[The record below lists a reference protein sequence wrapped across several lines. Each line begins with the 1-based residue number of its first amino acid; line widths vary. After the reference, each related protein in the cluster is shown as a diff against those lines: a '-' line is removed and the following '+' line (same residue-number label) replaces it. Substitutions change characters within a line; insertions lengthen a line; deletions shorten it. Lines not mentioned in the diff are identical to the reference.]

1 MNELYAADPV
11 ACKNSSELKLLL
23 ASFGPYT
30 GRYLASYPV
39 NWSSI
44 VEKNLGSVG
53 DIELTRIKTLLRR
66 ATENLALVPRIL
78 SWRAEEDWLSNAMS
92 LLLKTQSLPAV
103 FDGLIAT
110 FSEPPTIHLLQDL
123 DLPPT
128 ADESVD
134 GVANEYARTSKI
146 LLLMSSELA
155 LIDPYLNPLK
165 QSCDSVLKAIFE
177 VAAKGRN
184 RKISLWVRASEIF
197 SSGSTAAIKIDLDR
211 ALHRFARDAKFKA
224 GREIEMFL
232 VDDSR
237 EINLHDRFLLSIKG
251 AIQFGQG
258 FQKLPTGRRV
268 GVAPVGRSRH
278 QALVSIHLD
287 GKHDM
292 RVVEHV
298 TIRAS

>member
-11 ACKNSSELKLLL
+11 VCKNSSELKLLL

-30 GRYLASYPV
+30 GRYLAKYPV
-39 NWSSI
+39 NWSSV
-44 VEKNLGSVG
+44 VEKNLGNVG

-78 SWRAEEDWLSNAMS
+78 SWRAEEDWLSNAMPF
-92 LLLKTQSLPAV
+92 LLKTQSLPAV

-110 FSEPPTIHLLQDL
+110 TAEPPTIHLMQDL
-123 DLPPT
+123 DFPPT
-128 ADESVD
+128 ADESID
-134 GVANEYARTSKI
+134 AVANEYARTSKI
-146 LLLMSSELA
+146 LLLLCSELA

-165 QSCDSVLKAIFE
+165 QSYAPVLKAIFE
-177 VAAKGRN
+177 VAAKGRAQ
-184 RKISLWVRASEIF
+184 KISLWVRASEIF
-197 SSGSTAAIKIDLDR
+197 GSGAIAATKTDLER
-211 ALHRFARDAKFKA
+211 ALRRFATDAKFKA
-224 GREIEMFL
+224 GRVIEMIL

-237 EINLHDRFLLSIKG
+237 ETNLHDRFLLSIKG

-258 FQKLPTGRRV
+258 FQKLSIGRRV
-268 GVAPVGRSRH
+268 GVAPVGRNRH
-278 QALVSIHLD
+278 QALVGIHIE

-298 TIRAS
+298 TIRAG